1 MANKTADRN
10 WQIDA
15 DPFMVD
21 DDEAIGEAVFEA
33 VRILT
38 RIGGA
43 IIIAANREEV
53 APEHYVTTGIM
64 MRWTSYAPAKRLPKD
79 EPQAEEPVAGE
90 VAA

>member
-1 MANKTADRN
+1 MASSDRN

-21 DDEAIGEAVFEA
+21 DEEIGEALFEA

-43 IIIAANREEV
+43 VIVAANREEV
-53 APEHYVTTGIM
+53 APDLYATTGLLFK
-64 MRWTSYAPAKRLPKD
+64 WTSYAPAKRLPKD
-79 EPQAEEPVAGE
+79 EPVDEPAEDPVA
-90 VAA
+90 A